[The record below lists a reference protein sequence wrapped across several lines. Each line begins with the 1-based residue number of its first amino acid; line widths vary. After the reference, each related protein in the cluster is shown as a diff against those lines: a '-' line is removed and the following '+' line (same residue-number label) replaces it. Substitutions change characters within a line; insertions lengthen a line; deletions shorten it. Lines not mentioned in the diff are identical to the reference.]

1 MVSTRQHP
9 RDFPPPSTPKS
20 SSSAVT
26 EYKNGP
32 KSWVHTPTA
41 FVTFWL
47 LVSIPLVIWDIG
59 YCLLR
64 PHSMPGGKWHSI
76 WSGYKWYGTV
86 DYHYGWPA
94 YNAKHGFTSAQAVLN
109 VVETLGYVY
118 YLWVVYTQ
126 GVPANG
132 KKASRESRGTLAKL
146 LATDMVVAGRPG
158 ATALLAAFSSSV
170 STVSKTLLY
179 WLQEYYGN
187 YSNIGHNDFWP
198 MLAWILLNGTW
209 IVVPAWNLHVLG
221 EEIVASL
228 ASAAPRQR
236 GRPKA
241 Q

>member
-1 MVSTRQHP
+1 MVSTRHHP
-9 RDFPPPSTPKS
+9 RDFPPPSSTKS
-20 SSSAVT
+20 SSSSTSENSNDSKKWA
-26 EYKNGP
+26 
-32 KSWVHTPTA
+32 HTPTA
-41 FVTFWL
+41 FVTLWL
-47 LVSIPLVIWDIG
+47 LISVPLVTWDAG

-76 WSGYKWYGTV
+76 WPGYKWYGTV
-86 DYHYGWPA
+86 DYIYGWPA
-94 YNAKHGFTSAQAVLN
+94 YNANNGFTSAQALMN
-109 VVETLGYVY
+109 LVETLGYIY
-118 YLWVVYTQ
+118 YLWIIYTQ
-126 GVPANG
+126 GVPATG
-132 KKASRESRGTLAKL
+132 SKTSRGSQSTLSRL
-146 LATDMVVAGRPG
+146 LATDTVVAGRPG

-187 YSNIGHNDFWP
+187 YANIGHNDFWP
-198 MLAWILLNGTW
+198 MAAWIILNGAW

-228 ASAAPRQR
+228 ASGPSRQR